1 MMRCLVPVA
10 TGGRLADHSIGKMA
24 NYSNEVSQMR
34 LGVITSVAVG
44 IKRVLDT
51 HTISSVYQGQT
62 HNFFTVF
69 FPGNVF
75 AASYFFA
82 FSMCCFCLF
91 WRVNVARYN

>member
-1 MMRCLVPVA
+1 MRCLVPVA

-34 LGVITSVAVG
+34 SGVITSVPVE

-51 HTISSVYQGQT
+51 HTIYSVYQGQT
-62 HNFFTVF
+62 QFYLQFF

-82 FSMCCFCLF
+82 FSMCCFCLV
-91 WRVNVARYN
+91 WRVNVTRYN